1 LPVEQRK
8 AKRIEIMNRVSKIAV
23 AAAIASLSFAGIS
36 YADSAAMNWGPEL
49 EKTLTTFVKGFDVK
63 QIGDYQNQK
72 VGSDAEDTTI
82 PRSAEAVE
90 HIQAAIRSNKP
101 LAAKLEAKGVNLKDV
116 VNAQQAADG
125 TVTFWTR

>member
-1 LPVEQRK
+1 
-8 AKRIEIMNRVSKIAV
+8 MNRVSNFV
-23 AAAIASLSFAGIS
+23 MAAAIASLSFAGVS

-49 EKTLTTFVKGFDVK
+49 EKTLTTFNQNFDVK

-72 VGSDAEDTTI
+72 AGSDAEDTNL
-82 PRSAEAVE
+82 PRSDEAIK

-101 LAAKLEAKGVNLKDV
+101 LLEKLDAKGVDVKNV

-125 TVTFWTR
+125 SITFWTR